1 MPHVNAVQ
9 DCVALP
15 SPCILL
21 DCAGQEEQWRRIA
34 RIRMHQIRKETM
46 GNAHATFTQ
55 TNQQPV
61 KALHGED
68 LAEPYSKHVA
78 AKIKHVFENIITS
91 EELPRQPGSL
101 GSLRD
106 HLSNTAKKSQ
116 LSHSQIEA
124 MQNLQ
129 QVTAASL
136 NAERPR

>member
-1 MPHVNAVQ
+1 M
-9 DCVALP
+9 
-15 SPCILL
+15 LL

-46 GNAHATFTQ
+46 GNALVDLTQ
-55 TNQQPV
+55 TDQQPV
-61 KALHGED
+61 EAVHGED

-106 HLSNTAKKSQ
+106 HLSNTAGKNKLAQ
-116 LSHSQIEA
+116 PEMEA
-124 MQNLQ
+124 MQSLQ

>member
-1 MPHVNAVQ
+1 MYLGDQHVV
-9 DCVALP
+9 LL

-21 DCAGQEEQWRRIA
+21 DYAGQEEQWRRIA

-46 GNAHATFTQ
+46 GNAHETLRQ
-55 TNQQPV
+55 TNQQPAEV
-61 KALHGED
+61 VYGED

-106 HLSNTAKKSQ
+106 HLSNTAKSSKLTQ
-116 LSHSQIEA
+116 PQIEA
-124 MQNLQ
+124 LQSLQ

-136 NAERPR
+136 NAENPR